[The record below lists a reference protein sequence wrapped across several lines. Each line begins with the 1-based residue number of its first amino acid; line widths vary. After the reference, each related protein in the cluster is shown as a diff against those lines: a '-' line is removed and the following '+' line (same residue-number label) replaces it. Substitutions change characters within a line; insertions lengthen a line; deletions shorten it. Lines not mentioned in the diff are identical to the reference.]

1 MTFGF
6 HLCRGNQDSRWLVA
20 GAYDAIAAPIFGAIA
35 AQRLLLEY
43 DDERSGSFDALAP
56 IPEDKLVVLGLVTTK
71 TGRIETGEELEAR
84 IAEAARVID
93 LERLAL
99 GTQCGFSTSVVG
111 NRITAED
118 QRRKLELIAAT
129 GARMWPPR

>member
-1 MTFGF
+1 VRSPPSACSWSTTT
-6 HLCRGNQDSRWLVA
+6 S
-20 GAYDAIAAPIFGAIA
+20 APA
-35 AQRLLLEY
+35 R
-43 DDERSGSFDALAP
+43 FDALAQ

-71 TGRIETGEELEAR
+71 TGRLETEQELEAR

-93 LERLAL
+93 LDRLAL

-118 QRRKLELIAAT
+118 QRLKLELITRTAAR
-129 GARMWPPR
+129 AWPGD

>member
-1 MTFGF
+1 MET
-6 HLCRGNQDSRWLVA
+6 VA
-20 GAYDAIAAPIFGAIA
+20 
-35 AQRLLLEY
+35 
-43 DDERSGSFDALAP
+43 
-56 IPEDKLVVLGLVTTK
+56 
-71 TGRIETGEELEAR
+71 ELEAR

-118 QRRKLELIAAT
+118 QRRKLELITRTA
-129 GARMWPPR
+129 GRVWPNG